1 MARTPKN
8 GNGDNGSAEPEEP
21 VVSAEPR
28 EEAPADIEPRAQ
40 NITASN
46 RGNSGGPVGGR
57 ARGLSRTR

>member
-1 MARTPKN
+1 MARIPKN
-8 GNGDNGSAEPEEP
+8 GNGNGSTEPEEP
-21 VVSAEPR
+21 PAESAEPR